1 MAIEKKFYS
10 DVQFVKIENLKG
22 RAKEAAAAQGLN
34 EGLAIMKISIDS
46 LPQYE
51 ITQIKGDPLKALKN
65 LAEED
70 GISSEKLESALAK
83 AFSS

>member
-1 MAIEKKFYS
+1 MTTEKKLYD

-22 RAKEAAAAQGLN
+22 RAKEVAVAQGHTN
-34 EGLAIMKISIDS
+34 GLALMKISINS

-51 ITQIKGDPLKALKN
+51 VTPIQGDPLKALMN
-65 LAEED
+65 LAKDD
-70 GISSEKLESALAK
+70 GIDLDNALSK